1 MPGDSPPPVAPV
13 TPERGCRI
21 GWMRARRRALIIYWL
36 VQGVM
41 VYIITATAFL
51 GWAGE
56 SWLGSLAA
64 LLGVLVLTGLQGVLL
79 LPIRR
84 PREAGGKGVPAW
96 VMLTVVGLVVSFL
109 PAAFLLAVVHLFES
123 YGVLWPFGEPSVWIT
138 LGGVVLATWM
148 VTTPL
153 LIRFSR
159 RQRPE
164 TFLARL
170 SARIFTGT
178 IIEAAAIIPMDV
190 LLRRR
195 EDCACA
201 TGTLWAMAICGTVGM
216 FALGPAIFVPVF
228 ARRRRRWYMGKCE
241 NCGYDIRATPR
252 AERCPECGMGWRRA
266 QGEGVAE

>member
-1 MPGDSPPPVAPV
+1 
-13 TPERGCRI
+13 
-21 GWMRARRRALIIYWL
+21 
-36 VQGVM
+36 M
-41 VYIITATAFL
+41 VYVISATAFL
-51 GWAGE
+51 GWTGE
-56 SWLGSLAA
+56 SWFGSLAA
-64 LLGVLVLTGLQGVLL
+64 LLGVLVLTGLQGILL

-84 PREAGGKGVPAW
+84 PREVGGKGVPAW
-96 VMLTVVGLVVSFL
+96 VMLTVVGLAVSFL
-109 PAAFLLAVVHLFES
+109 PAAFLMAVVHLLES
-123 YGVLWPFGEPSVWIT
+123 YGVSGPFTDSSLWIT
-138 LGGVVLATWM
+138 LGVVVLATWM

-159 RQRPE
+159 RKRPE

-201 TGTLWAMAICGTVGM
+201 TGTLWAMAVCGTVGM

-228 ARRRRRWYMGKCE
+228 ARRRRRWYLGKCE
-241 NCGYDIRATPR
+241 GCGYDIRATPR
-252 AERCPECGMGWRRA
+252 AERCPECGMGWRQGRA
-266 QGEGVAE
+266 VGAAE